1 MAERG
6 QATGSLSARSPA
18 PAPETALPSAQ
29 GTAPAS
35 ASGTAP
41 QTPSIGSSEIGAC
54 PAGATALR
62 VELAWVPASAGTDA
76 TGGSH
81 LPADTDATAG
91 SNPPAGDVRL
101 EALCVPQDCDV
112 AGVLSAAM
120 RAGLFPGGLPA
131 DVTAAVFGRRVAAD
145 ARVRDG
151 DRIELLGPLRVDP
164 KVARMRRVAHKR
176 AASPGGK
183 WNRDG

>member
-1 MAERG
+1 MTERM
-6 QATGSLSARSPA
+6 QATGSMTARSP
-18 PAPETALPSAQ
+18 ETASEV
-29 GTAPAS
+29 
-35 ASGTAP
+35 
-41 QTPSIGSSEIGAC
+41 SSEIGAC

-62 VELAWVPASAGTDA
+62 VELAWVQASADTHA

-81 LPADTDATAG
+81 LPAHTDATAG
-91 SNPPAGDVRL
+91 SHPPTEDVRL
-101 EALCVPQDCDV
+101 ETLCVPHDCDV

>member
-1 MAERG
+1 MAERM
-6 QATGSLSARSPA
+6 QATGSMTAHS
-18 PAPETALPSAQ
+18 PETASEV
-29 GTAPAS
+29 
-35 ASGTAP
+35 
-41 QTPSIGSSEIGAC
+41 SSEIGAC

-62 VELAWVPASAGTDA
+62 VELAWVQASAGTDA

-91 SNPPAGDVRL
+91 SHAPAEDVRL

-112 AGVLSAAM
+112 AGVLSAAV
-120 RAGLFPGGLPA
+120 RAGWFPCGLPA
-131 DVTAAVFGRRVAAD
+131 DVMTAVFGRRVAAD